1 MNFTKLTILVVILGV
16 MLIVLWNLQKKDID
30 ERRQQRAVMAAL
42 QFPDLNTDDVFR
54 LEVSSLQ
61 NESLLFRKE
70 AGEWEIAPGKNVMS
84 ELMSQ
89 SPEEGGEPVVNPA
102 NDMGPEG
109 DRFRTFYRA
118 NPDKVMDMI
127 SAIAEMP
134 TGNLVTSNTEKQSTF
149 GVLNAIVGTEVVL
162 YDEQMNEIAHLIV
175 GNTGSTFQTTYVRK
189 PDSDDIYEVPIGL
202 SMTFNIPMTTLRDR
216 NIFSSAPETITS
228 VSVND
233 IEGEGALTLNLER
246 ADGTWVGTDFS
257 GAELPINIEK
267 IDILLEAL
275 GNLSANSFV
284 DMERPPVAYD
294 EPETDDPYGVL
305 NPGRIIEFTTAD
317 YRTYT
322 LIIGD
327 EDGSTHYA
335 TVDDYPDDVF
345 RISIAVLNKISPL
358 PESLDPEYV
367 EPESTA
373 PTSIDLT
380 GDNPALS
387 QDMEIP
393 PEVLEELGL

>member
-1 MNFTKLTILVVILGV
+1 MNFKNLIILVVILGV
-16 MLIVLWNLQKKDID
+16 LLILVWNLQKKDID
-30 ERRQQRAVMAAL
+30 ERRQQRAVTIAL
-42 QFPDLNTDDVFR
+42 LFPDVNIEDIFR

-70 AGEWEIAPGKNVMS
+70 AGEWEIARGKNIMS

-89 SPEEGGEPVVNPA
+89 STEEGEEPVVNPA
-102 NDMGPEG
+102 NDVGPEG
-109 DRFRTFYRA
+109 DLFRTFYRA
-118 NPDKVMDMI
+118 NPDKVMNMI

-134 TGNLVTSNTEKQSTF
+134 TGTLVTSNTEKQSTF

-162 YDEQMNEIAHLIV
+162 YDEQMNELAHLIV
-175 GNTGSTFQTTYVRK
+175 GNMGSTFQTTYVRK

-202 SMTFNIPMTTLRDR
+202 SMTFNTPIINLRDR

-228 VSVND
+228 VSIND
-233 IEGEGALTLNLER
+233 IEGEGALTMNLER

-257 GAELPINIEK
+257 GAELPIEIEK
-267 IDILLEAL
+267 IDNLLEAL

-305 NPGRIIEFTTAD
+305 NPGRIIDFTTAD
-317 YRTYT
+317 YRTHT

-327 EDGSTHYA
+327 NDGSTNYA
-335 TVDDYPDDVF
+335 IIADYPDDVF
-345 RISIAVLNKISPL
+345 RISLSVLKKISPL

-367 EPESTA
+367 EPESTE
-373 PTSIDLT
+373 PDSLDLSESGLT
-380 GDNPALS
+380 QGEA
-387 QDMEIP
+387 MEIP
-393 PEVLEELGL
+393 PEVLAELGL